1 MSSFLVQPPA
11 FALPRHRD
19 YTSVVESRPERYRF
33 MGAPSCGLGSNLSIF
48 KYFSH
53 LAIQT
58 YFYLF
63 EMIMNRLKL
72 VGIGRLNDYF

>member
-19 YTSVVESRPERYRF
+19 YTSVVESR

-53 LAIQT
+53 LAIQI

-72 VGIGRLNDYF
+72 IGIGRLNDYF